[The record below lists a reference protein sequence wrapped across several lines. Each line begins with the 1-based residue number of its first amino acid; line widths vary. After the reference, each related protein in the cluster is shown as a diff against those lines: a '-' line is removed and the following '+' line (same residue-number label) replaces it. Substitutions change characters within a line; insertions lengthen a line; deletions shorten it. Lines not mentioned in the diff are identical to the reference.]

1 MKSIKMASLFL
12 TFFQLSINTSFAQAP
27 ATDLNED
34 QQERLAKSIDVFFE
48 VLDLSVEQK
57 RSFEAITKKY
67 AEEMVAVRDGKGGR
81 ISKYNTVQSI
91 RSRKNTEMKELLSKD
106 QYVIYLEKQKAM
118 QKKMREN
125 RS

>member
-81 ISKYNTVQSI
+81 ISKYNKVQSF

>member
-1 MKSIKMASLFL
+1 MSSIKIMLL
-12 TFFQLSINTSFAQAP
+12 LWPFFQLSINTSVAQTP

-34 QQERLAKSIDVFFE
+34 QQERLAKSIEVFFE

-81 ISKYNTVQSI
+81 ISKYNRLQSI
-91 RSRKNTEMKELLSKD
+91 RSRKNTEMKELLPKD

>member
-81 ISKYNTVQSI
+81 ISKYNKVQSI
-91 RSRKNTEMKELLSKD
+91 RSRKNMEMKELLSKD
-106 QYVIYLEKQKAM
+106 QYAIYLEKQKAM